1 MNLQMMAK
9 SGRVPARVPC
19 SHGKVAPRL
28 PGPWTSL
35 GLREEASEKIPPPWG
50 LDSFQAGEL
59 ASIQEPT
66 QSSLIRTK
74 DTHTSQEIPRI
85 LGALCP
91 GQVKDQQSKQ
101 KMPLVL

>member
-1 MNLQMMAK
+1 M
-9 SGRVPARVPC
+9 
-19 SHGKVAPRL
+19 
-28 PGPWTSL
+28 
-35 GLREEASEKIPPPWG
+35 G
-50 LDSFQAGEL
+50 LDSFQAGDL

-74 DTHTSQEIPRI
+74 DTPTSQEIPRV

-91 GQVKDQQSKQ
+91 GRVKDLQSKQ